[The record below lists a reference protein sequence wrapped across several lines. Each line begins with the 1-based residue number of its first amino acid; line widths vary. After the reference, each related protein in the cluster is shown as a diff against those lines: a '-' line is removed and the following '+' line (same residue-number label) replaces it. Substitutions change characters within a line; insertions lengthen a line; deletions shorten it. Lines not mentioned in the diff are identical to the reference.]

1 MKKVRDER
9 VLQLNNKI
17 QSEAFILILG
27 LLGLSIFIKS
37 YVLNMSTSNC
47 LTELILLIL
56 STVYISIRSS
66 FVGLD
71 LFGNT
76 KKFALALSIISGLII
91 AITNG
96 IKNYSL
102 YGNKYNGPTD
112 GHFVAVI
119 VFTFI
124 FATIFV
130 YVTIG
135 VLYVIDEY
143 GKKRLDKKLNEEE
156 Q

>member
-1 MKKVRDER
+1 MKKIRDER

-17 QSEAFILILG
+17 QSEAFILLLG

-37 YVLNMSTSNC
+37 YVLNISTSNYI
-47 LTELILLIL
+47 TELILLIL

-71 LFGNT
+71 SFGNT
-76 KKFALALSIISGLII
+76 EKFVLPLSIISGLII

-102 YGNKYNGPTD
+102 YGNKYNGLTD
-112 GHFVAVI
+112 RHFLAVLVI
-119 VFTFI
+119 TFI
-124 FATIFV
+124 FATVFV

-135 VLYVIDEY
+135 VLYFIDEY
-143 GKKRLDKKLNEEE
+143 GKKRLDKKLNEED
-156 Q
+156 

>member
-37 YVLNMSTSNC
+37 YVLNMSTSNYI
-47 LTELILLIL
+47 TELILLIL
-56 STVYISIRSS
+56 SMVYISIRSS

-71 LFGNT
+71 SFGNT
-76 KKFALALSIISGLII
+76 KKFVLPLSIITGLII

-102 YGNKYNGPTD
+102 YGNKYNGITD
-112 GHFVAVI
+112 GHFLAVLVI
-119 VFTFI
+119 TFI
-124 FATIFV
+124 FATVFV

-135 VLYVIDEY
+135 VLYFIDEY
-143 GKKRLDKKLNEEE
+143 GKKRLDKKMSEED
-156 Q
+156 

>member
-1 MKKVRDER
+1 MKKIRDER

-17 QSEAFILILG
+17 QSEAFILLLG

-37 YVLNMSTSNC
+37 YVLNISTSNYI
-47 LTELILLIL
+47 TELILLIL

-71 LFGNT
+71 SFGNT
-76 KKFALALSIISGLII
+76 KKFILPLSIISGLII

-102 YGNKYNGPTD
+102 YGNKYNGLTD
-112 GHFVAVI
+112 RHFLAVLVI
-119 VFTFI
+119 TFI
-124 FATIFV
+124 FATVFV

-135 VLYVIDEY
+135 VLYFIDEY
-143 GKKRLDKKLNEEE
+143 GKKRLDKKLNEED
-156 Q
+156 